1 MSNFFNVIFFLFFY
15 FKNAL
20 LFFSKCGGEGGGG
33 IVTFYLF
40 FIFLKSRFV
49 RRPRYALKQAIMT
62 QTICAIGSQT
72 KRGGEADQRGAD
84 MINEV

>member
-1 MSNFFNVIFFLFFY
+1 MLFFFLFFY
-15 FKNAL
+15 FKTLSCSLVNA
-20 LFFSKCGGEGGGG
+20 GERGGGG